1 MGDLEKISG
10 VLVRMTG
17 RSCWGTLMG
26 QLQLKM
32 CKALLKRHKANI
44 QIINRLME
52 LLGKTNVDHIDLVT
66 MLSNAHQEVI
76 WLDVM
81 MYEVARV
88 DILNLINLSQRVSEE

>member
-1 MGDLEKISG
+1 MGS
-10 VLVRMTG
+10 
-17 RSCWGTLMG
+17 
-26 QLQLKM
+26 LQLKM

-52 LLGKTNVDHIDLVT
+52 PLGKTKVDHIDLVT
-66 MLSNAHQEVI
+66 ILSNAHQEVI

-88 DILNLINLSQRVSEE
+88 DILNVRNLSQRVSEEKRQIHRKSHGQAGR